1 MRSSTS
7 SEGPRLVRFAVLRAQ
22 KRLAIEMHSQT
33 NGTKRRTFREAS
45 SEGHRASSEARDEVY
60 SLS

>member
-7 SEGPRLVRFAVLRAQ
+7 SEGPRLVRFAVPCAQ
-22 KRLAIEMHSQT
+22 IRVAIEVHSQT
-33 NGTKRRTFREAS
+33 NGVKHCVFREAS
-45 SEGHRASSEARDEVY
+45 SAGHRASSKARDKVC